1 MQQEGGAAGA
11 AGLLAGGK
19 GRPAGEATVFI
30 RGGGLLRALRVERS
44 SRMGG
49 GDVEATQSIANPAG
63 TEQRDS
69 NDTLQ
74 RVDDL
79 DNREGEASDEERHD
93 QDGLQS
99 GFMSPQVQR
108 RAGNCRA
115 KRQPAPRC
123 AVTPRAPDRRC

>member
-1 MQQEGGAAGA
+1 M
-11 AGLLAGGK
+11 
-19 GRPAGEATVFI
+19 
-30 RGGGLLRALRVERS
+30 
-44 SRMGG
+44 
-49 GDVEATQSIANPAG
+49 EATQSIANPAG

>member
-44 SRMGG
+44 SRTGG

-69 NDTLQ
+69 NDDIT
-74 RVDDL
+74 
-79 DNREGEASDEERHD
+79 ES
-93 QDGLQS
+93 
-99 GFMSPQVQR
+99 R
-108 RAGNCRA
+108 RLG
-115 KRQPAPRC
+115 Q
-123 AVTPRAPDRRC
+123 